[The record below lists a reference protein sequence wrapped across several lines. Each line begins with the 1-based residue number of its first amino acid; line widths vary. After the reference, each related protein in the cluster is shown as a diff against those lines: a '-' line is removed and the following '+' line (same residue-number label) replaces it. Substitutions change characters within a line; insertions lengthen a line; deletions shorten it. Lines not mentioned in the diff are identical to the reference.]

1 MNLAA
6 NLIHTMDFASL
17 ENRALALLS
26 EPLSL
31 SLETLTGRLQT
42 SSPNVVDSS
51 STGIPHLAR
60 LNKLK
65 QSALTSSTATYSP
78 NKAGLLSLQTT
89 NVRLQRS
96 VALSRALMVATRNG
110 DVASATL
117 IRGQMAEAS
126 RLALQEIA
134 AVMQNSRRRST
145 AHGDHTARPR
155 GGRL

>member
-6 NLIHTMDFASL
+6 NLIHSMDFASL
-17 ENRALALLS
+17 ENRALALLT
-26 EPLSL
+26 ENQTFPVR
-31 SLETLTGRLQT
+31 TTPTGRLR
-42 SSPNVVDSS
+42 SDSPSLQDLPY
-51 STGIPHLAR
+51 TGYKAHR
-60 LNKLK
+60 KN
-65 QSALTSSTATYSP
+65 STSSTATYSP

>member
-17 ENRALALLS
+17 ENRALALLT
-26 EPLSL
+26 EPPSL
-31 SLETLTGRLQT
+31 SLETLTGRLRSDSPSLHDLPCKGYKAHRKNST
-42 SSPNVVDSS
+42 SSMA
-51 STGIPHLAR
+51 I
-60 LNKLK
+60 
-65 QSALTSSTATYSP
+65 YSP